1 MFFDIP
7 VGLQKP
13 AVAPTLRV
21 KWSGEKR
28 RVGNLTRAT
37 YAIAYD
43 AYGEIANFKSKAEYE
58 VALRG

>member
-28 RVGNLTRAT
+28 GLPEQGSPLFYYCAKVGGA
-37 YAIAYD
+37 A
-43 AYGEIANFKSKAEYE
+43 
-58 VALRG
+58 